1 MNNLIQRRCP
11 LQIHLK
17 NIYIKTVLSILNQ
30 GQALRQERAV
40 NLTEK
45 FQINL
50 FESIMTKVVSNSAFL
65 FPYSKWELSCVAVL
79 QISSLVSIESLTPVP
94 PLLSAKKTFK
104 HISVDIFP
112 VKGLHNSENICFSVC
127 SDCFH
132 SRSEQEKNR
141 EWSGECLLG
150 FLLLEEEKVEVRH
163 FKWFL
168 NKIHS
173 QL

>member
-1 MNNLIQRRCP
+1 MGVKLCGSTPNFIISLDRVT
-11 LQIHLK
+11 H
-17 NIYIKTVLSILNQ
+17 S
-30 GQALRQERAV
+30 
-40 NLTEK
+40 
-45 FQINL
+45 
-50 FESIMTKVVSNSAFL
+50 S
-65 FPYSKWELSCVAVL
+65 YSSPIC
-79 QISSLVSIESLTPVP
+79 Q
-94 PLLSAKKTFK
+94 KTFK